1 MIPAVPLAA
10 IWAWLARF
18 AAPIAGAFLAGYL
31 LRGLHSEE
39 AGLRATVARL
49 EAENRLT
56 AELYRVAEARRVESE
71 ARLAADL
78 TRYQE
83 ALEDAKTADPTLRS
97 ALDLPLPQRLR
108 LAPVAGADN
117 PSR

>member
-1 MIPAVPLAA
+1 MIPALPIL
-10 IWAWLARF
+10 WQWLARF